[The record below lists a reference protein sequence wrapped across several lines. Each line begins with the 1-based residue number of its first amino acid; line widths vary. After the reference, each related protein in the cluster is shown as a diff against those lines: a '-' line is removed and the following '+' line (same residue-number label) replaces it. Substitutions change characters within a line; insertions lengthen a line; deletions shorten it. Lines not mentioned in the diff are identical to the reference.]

1 MHALDACAIHSA
13 SRRWARATA
22 SLTTATLFLISVR
35 SGCHAAIWARATLP
49 EYLLSRLCA
58 AQLACIMLKQ
68 YDRWRFPDGHFIFG
82 TMFCLYSCLLTVVS
96 YVQEM
101 ERGGPASPPPPVTRA
116 DASDKLAAAALSAAL
131 VGYTAYHFSAS
142 SSATRL
148 VMVRLCLP
156 KQFTGNVQRDGCWTL
171 LCLSHPSPRC

>member
-1 MHALDACAIHSA
+1 MGT
-13 SRRWARATA
+13 RWARATA
-22 SLTTATLFLISVR
+22 SLTTATLFLVWVR
-35 SGCHAAIWARATLP
+35 GGCYAAMRANATLP
-49 EYLLSRLCA
+49 ECLQSRLCA
-58 AQLACIMLKQ
+58 AQLACLTQMQ
-68 YDRWRFPDGHFIFG
+68 YDVLDFPAVHFIFG
-82 TMFCLYSCLLTVVS
+82 MVLLYYSCLLTLIS
-96 YVQEM
+96 YEREM
-101 ERGGPASPPPPVTRA
+101 GRGGPASLPPHVTRA